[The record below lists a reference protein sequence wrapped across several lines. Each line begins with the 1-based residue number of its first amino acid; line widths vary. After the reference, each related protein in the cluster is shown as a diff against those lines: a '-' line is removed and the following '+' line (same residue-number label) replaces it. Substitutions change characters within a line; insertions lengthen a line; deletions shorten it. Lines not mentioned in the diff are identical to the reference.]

1 MEKPKMPYIFMW
13 PELTLDDVVYALIQA
28 KSDDFN
34 YYYDFLGHI
43 LESDTVTLEDAYLE
57 VYGMTREEYRKN
69 LEKQYKK
76 YEENLHRQFEINRQ
90 EAALRK
96 EKIYASARNIVPEDK
111 MDIYR
116 QAYEL
121 LVVMNPIAD
130 DKQEDFLKL
139 LEYLNR
145 DDFSLDTAS
154 EMFKQFSR
162 RHTIVNIIECFDLLK
177 CIRHLAKHGEELYG
191 LLYSEEKEREVKE
204 TLERIRGHVSSIV
217 ELKPMKEPRKP
228 TYEQKLNSFDRRM
241 TSWAQV
247 IHLCRKNQEKQPE
260 GPKFN

>member
-28 KSDDFN
+28 KNDDFN

-96 EKIYASARNIVPEDK
+96 EKIYAFRLS
-111 MDIYR
+111 
-116 QAYEL
+116 
-121 LVVMNPIAD
+121 
-130 DKQEDFLKL
+130 
-139 LEYLNR
+139 
-145 DDFSLDTAS
+145 
-154 EMFKQFSR
+154 
-162 RHTIVNIIECFDLLK
+162 
-177 CIRHLAKHGEELYG
+177 
-191 LLYSEEKEREVKE
+191 
-204 TLERIRGHVSSIV
+204 
-217 ELKPMKEPRKP
+217 
-228 TYEQKLNSFDRRM
+228 
-241 TSWAQV
+241 
-247 IHLCRKNQEKQPE
+247 
-260 GPKFN
+260 